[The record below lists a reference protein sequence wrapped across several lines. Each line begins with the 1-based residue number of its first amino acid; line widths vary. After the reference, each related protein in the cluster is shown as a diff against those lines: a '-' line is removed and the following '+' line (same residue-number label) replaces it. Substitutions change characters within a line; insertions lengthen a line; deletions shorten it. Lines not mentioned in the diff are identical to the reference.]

1 MAGKQLKDFD
11 SAGAISDADILYG
24 AQLGAE
30 KKVTRGA
37 AAASPYFA
45 TFAALTAA
53 LAAGQLTLPRLVMV
67 TADETKNGTPAMYFI
82 DASGLGYWGAFVRSF

>member
-11 SAGAISDADILYG
+11 AAGALSDADILYG
-24 AQLGAE
+24 AQSGAE

-37 AAASPYFA
+37 AAAHPYFP